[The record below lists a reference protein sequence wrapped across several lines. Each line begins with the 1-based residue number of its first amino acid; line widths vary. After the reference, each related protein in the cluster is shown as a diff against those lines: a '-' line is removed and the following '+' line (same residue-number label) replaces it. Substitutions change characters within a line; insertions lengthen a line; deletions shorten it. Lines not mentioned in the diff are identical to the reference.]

1 MESNVS
7 IYLNHF
13 VWAPYFKEGKRQLGL
28 GLEEI
33 GDELMLMDAFPRPL
47 FAKEGLA
54 WRGRLIH
61 RLMQALPWQTHGE
74 ALWVDGDPA
83 LRHQQWGGPGFE
95 LRVPASRLD
104 EVMRVLLPLVRQ
116 LRAHVMVP
124 SRRFWFI
131 SKETTSADSQTLLNA
146 WDPAWQT
153 PPMEGAARRAMVIAG
168 LKARLEPLGFAFSSE
183 SEEWFRFTRPL
194 KLGGGYQIVRAS
206 ANFRLVLKAVS
217 ERALQIAI
225 ERGAVPEGTT
235 LDFNSPNG
243 MVVVQDMER
252 VSDYPFDTIAYQEDA
267 DWYFEEFE
275 RLFLPALEHLQSA
288 KALYEWYWDECWS
301 PYCSQRE
308 GIFRI
313 YAARFLPDADF
324 FRAVDGYLEKHPKGP
339 VADYARFMR
348 TQPMFSDERL

>member
-13 VWAPYFKEGKRQLGL
+13 TWAPYFKEGKRQLGL

-131 SKETTSADSQTLLNA
+131 SWTTVSPDSEAQLNA

-153 PPMEGAARRAMVIAG
+153 PPMKGAARRSMVIAG
-168 LKARLEPLGFAFSSE
+168 LKARLEPLGFAFASE
-183 SEEWFRFTRPL
+183 SEESFRFTRPL
-194 KLGGGYQIVRAS
+194 KLGGGYQIVKA
-206 ANFRLVLKAVS
+206 ALNFRLGLKVLS
-217 ERALQIAI
+217 ERDLQMAI
-225 ERGAVPEGTT
+225 ERGTVPEGTT
-235 LDFNSPNG
+235 LDCKSPNG
-243 MVVVQDMER
+243 MVVLQDMER

-267 DWYFEEFE
+267 AWYFEEFD
-275 RLFLPALEHLQSA
+275 RLFLPALDHLQSA
-288 KALYEWYWDECWS
+288 KALYEWYWDERWR
-301 PYCSQRE
+301 PYNSDQKGRLSV
-308 GIFRI
+308 
-313 YAARFLPDADF
+313 YAARFLPDAEF
-324 FRAVDGYLEKHPKGP
+324 FPIVDGFVAKYPKGGP
-339 VADYARFMR
+339 AVFARFMR

>member
-131 SKETTSADSQTLLNA
+131 SWTTVSADSEAQLNA
-146 WDPAWQT
+146 WDSPWQT
-153 PPMEGAARRAMVIAG
+153 PPMNDAARRTMVIAG
-168 LKARLEPLGFAFSSE
+168 LKARLEPLGFAFASE
-183 SEEWFRFTRPL
+183 SEESFRFTRPL
-194 KLGGGYQIVRAS
+194 KLGGYQIVNAS
-206 ANFRLVLKAVS
+206 LNFRSDLMVLS
-217 ERALQIAI
+217 ERALQMAI
-225 ERGAVPEGTT
+225 ERGGSARRDNFGLQEPDRHG
-235 LDFNSPNG
+235 
-243 MVVVQDMER
+243 R
-252 VSDYPFDTIAYQEDA
+252 VAGHGKGQRLPFRHH
-267 DWYFEEFE
+267 
-275 RLFLPALEHLQSA
+275 RLP
-288 KALYEWYWDECWS
+288 
-301 PYCSQRE
+301 R
-308 GIFRI
+308 R
-313 YAARFLPDADF
+313 R
-324 FRAVDGYLEKHPKGP
+324 
-339 VADYARFMR
+339 
-348 TQPMFSDERL
+348 RLVL